1 MVMNMSVLVPILIAG
16 FSVAFFHA
24 AIPTHWLPFVLISR
38 AQRWG
43 TAKTLGITALAGGG
57 HVLFTAF
64 LGLVIVWL
72 GIKLDEKIGH
82 LFPFVAGGALI
93 CAGLFYLIK
102 YLRGESGHS
111 HVHGHHHGHGHSHQH
126 AGVGEP
132 KNITGGVIGLQSNRI
147 GRSDRAAILSL
158 LAMLTF
164 SPCESFVPVYV
175 SGISFGWSGFL
186 ILTLILSVGTLLGMM
201 VFTWLTLMGMRKIE
215 LKFIERFENL
225 FTGILLCGL
234 GGLVIFLEH

>member
-1 MVMNMSVLVPILIAG
+1 MVMNMSVLIPIIVAG

-38 AQRWG
+38 AQRWSTG
-43 TAKTLGITALAGGG
+43 KTLGVTAIAGGG

-64 LGLVIVWL
+64 LGMIIVWL

-82 LFPFVAGGALI
+82 LFPFVAGGALVCVGI
-93 CAGLFYLIK
+93 IYLIK
-102 YLRGESGHS
+102 YLRGERGHS
-111 HVHGHHHGHGHSHQH
+111 HGHGHHHSHHH
-126 AGVGEP
+126 AGIGDPKKVSVG
-132 KNITGGVIGLQSNRI
+132 VVDLQSNRI
-147 GRSDRAAILSL
+147 GKSDRATILSL

-175 SGISFGWSGFL
+175 SGISFGWAGFL

-215 LKFIERFENL
+215 LKFIEKYENL
-225 FTGILLCGL
+225 FTGILLFGL
-234 GGLVIFLEH
+234 GGLVILLEH